1 LQRSLEANPD
11 HRWDQSL
18 ISSNMV
24 DLETLNRAPLIGQL
38 PLAARRVLA
47 TKAIVRRF
55 ASGQALWVAG
65 DQLKSMAVV
74 LDGRVRVVREGRGR
88 QHVLHS
94 EGPGGT
100 LGEVPLFT
108 DGPAPATALAI
119 APTRCLMLTR
129 DTIEAA
135 IVAEPAVAWLLL
147 GRLADRVR
155 TLVERV
161 DRLALESV
169 TTRLGGLVLAEVE
182 RTDSDVVALG
192 MTQTAL
198 AAELGTVREV
208 VVRALKSLRRDGV
221 VEPNGRG
228 RLRVMSRAKLRLLVA
243 AGRG

>member
-1 LQRSLEANPD
+1 
-11 HRWDQSL
+11 
-18 ISSNMV
+18 MV

-47 TKAIVRRF
+47 TKAVVRRY
-55 ASGQALWVAG
+55 ATGQALWRTG
-65 DQLKSMAVV
+65 DQLNSLAII
-74 LDGRVRVVREGRGR
+74 LEGRVRVVREGRGR

-108 DGPAPATALAI
+108 GGPAPATALAA
-119 APTRCLMLTR
+119 APTRCLILSR

-135 IVAEPAVAWLLL
+135 ILAEPAVAWLLL
-147 GRLADRVR
+147 GRLAERVR

-161 DRLALESV
+161 DRLALDSA
-169 TTRLGGLVLAEVE
+169 TIRLARLVLAEVE
-182 RTDSDVVALG
+182 RNDNTVITLG

-208 VVRALKSLRRDGV
+208 IVRALRLLRGQGLI
-221 VEPNGRG
+221 EPAGRG
-228 RLRVMSRAKLRLLVA
+228 RLRVPNRAQLRLFVA